1 MKSSGEAS
9 QTEGF
14 PLLFIF
20 RFLTFFPFFKEVQG
34 IQ

>member
-20 RFLTFFPFFKEVQG
+20 HFLLFFPKVQG
-34 IQ
+34 I